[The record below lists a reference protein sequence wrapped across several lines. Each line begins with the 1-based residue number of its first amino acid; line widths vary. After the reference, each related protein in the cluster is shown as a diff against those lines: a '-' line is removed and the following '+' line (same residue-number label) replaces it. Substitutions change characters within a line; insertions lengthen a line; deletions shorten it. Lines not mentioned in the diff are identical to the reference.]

1 MGNDRSGT
9 GAETGSGPGYALLL
23 AAGPAGKQR
32 LMDAAAALPQLA
44 AVPPAALLGT
54 PGGAS
59 VVQLVDP
66 VDPQTVLTHLRTAAA
81 HPGPVLVHL
90 AGQLTLDAKQRLPH
104 LALARTTP
112 RTARYTALPWHW
124 LAAELGRRPPGSTVV
139 IADLVADE
147 TAWPPLSTAGPS
159 ALAAGLTLYGTVAPA
174 PPKRQLATPDY
185 RRACAGLLRAA
196 AERPPLALLH
206 QRATLEAG
214 LGPGPELLLD
224 GPGPSEAYPAPDAAP
239 WAGQTEQRAP
249 LGATGQTGQSA
260 PLGAAGQTGQSAPL
274 GATGQRGPAGATGP
288 AGAAGR
294 AGAAGAVGATGPVG
308 AAGPSGPTEQAE
320 QAGATG
326 RTVSAGQ
333 AGPTGATGPTG
344 HAISAGQTGEIRPTG
359 QTGATS
365 QTGAAGQTGATGQ
378 NWATGQT
385 GQTGTA
391 GQTGATGVTGTT
403 GPAGSVSASLPPMPA
418 GPPESFRPADPVPTP
433 PSLRP
438 PQPTHAPAPPPPGW
452 APVADPLAS
461 THAAIFEAANSGRH
475 SEAASMA
482 AAWEQ
487 EALRTAGPR
496 SDEAIHWLEVRA
508 DLSRIAGDP
517 ARACE
522 LWLAVADARLGN
534 GEPAE
539 HPEVEGA
546 VDRAHHQW
554 QFVVDRARAGA
565 LAPLLIELRGRVPGR
580 RPGALEAVR
589 RRAELLRAPART
601 R

>member
-1 MGNDRSGT
+1 MGNDRSGA
-9 GAETGSGPGYALLL
+9 GAETVSGPGYALLL

-104 LALARTTP
+104 LALARTTS

-124 LAAELGRRPPGSTVV
+124 LAAELGLRPPGSTVV
-139 IADLVADE
+139 VADLVADE
-147 TAWPPLSTAGPS
+147 TAWPPLTTAGPS
-159 ALAAGLTLYGTVAPA
+159 VLAAGLTLYGTVAPA
-174 PPKRQLATPDY
+174 PPKRRLATPDY
-185 RRACAGLLRAA
+185 SRALAGLLRSAA
-196 AERPPLALLH
+196 QRPPLALLH
-206 QRATLEAG
+206 QRAALEAG
-214 LGPGPELLLD
+214 LGTGPELLLD
-224 GPGPSEAYPAPDAAP
+224 GTGPGEAYPPPDAAA
-239 WAGQTEQRAP
+239 WAGQAVP
-249 LGATGQTGQSA
+249 AGPTGQ
-260 PLGAAGQTGQSAPL
+260 
-274 GATGQRGPAGATGP
+274 AGATGP
-288 AGAAGR
+288 I
-294 AGAAGAVGATGPVG
+294 
-308 AAGPSGPTEQAE
+308 
-320 QAGATG
+320 
-326 RTVSAGQ
+326 GQ
-333 AGPTGATGPTG
+333 
-344 HAISAGQTGEIRPTG
+344 AISAGETGEIRPTG
-359 QTGATS
+359 PSGAT
-365 QTGAAGQTGATGQ
+365 GQTGATGQ
-378 NWATGQT
+378 NVS
-385 GQTGTA
+385 A
-391 GQTGATGVTGTT
+391 GQTGATGPV
-403 GPAGSVSASLPPMPA
+403 AASPPPMPP
-418 GPPESFRPADPVPTP
+418 GPPESFLPADPRPVP

-438 PQPTHAPAPPPPGW
+438 PQPAHAPLPPPPRR
-452 APVADPLAS
+452 APVADPLAA
-461 THAAIFEAANSGRH
+461 THAAIFEAANAGRH

-487 EALRTAGPR
+487 EAFRTAGPR

-554 QFVVDRARAGA
+554 QFVTDRTRAGA

>member
-9 GAETGSGPGYALLL
+9 GAETASGPGYALLL

-32 LMDAAAALPQLA
+32 LMAAAAALPQLA
-44 AVPPAALLGT
+44 AVSPAALLGT

-139 IADLVADE
+139 VADLVADE

-174 PPKRQLATPDY
+174 PSKRRLATPDY
-185 RRACAGLLRAA
+185 SRAFAGLLRSA

-206 QRATLEAG
+206 QRAVLEAG

-224 GPGPSEAYPAPDAAP
+224 GSGPGETYPPPDAAS
-239 WAGQTEQRAP
+239 GV
-249 LGATGQTGQSA
+249 
-260 PLGAAGQTGQSAPL
+260 AA
-274 GATGQRGPAGATGP
+274 
-288 AGAAGR
+288 AAR
-294 AGAAGAVGATGPVG
+294 
-308 AAGPSGPTEQAE
+308 
-320 QAGATG
+320 
-326 RTVSAGQ
+326 AGQ
-333 AGPTGATGPTG
+333 AGPGEATGSG
-344 HAISAGQTGEIRPTG
+344 GLV
-359 QTGATS
+359 
-365 QTGAAGQTGATGQ
+365 AAS
-378 NWATGQT
+378 
-385 GQTGTA
+385 
-391 GQTGATGVTGTT
+391 
-403 GPAGSVSASLPPMPA
+403 PPPMPPA
-418 GPPESFRPADPVPTP
+418 PPESFRPVG
-433 PSLRP
+433 RP
-438 PQPTHAPAPPPPGW
+438 PAPPPPRAPAPPPPGW

-461 THAAIFEAANSGRH
+461 THAAIFEAANAGRH

-534 GEPAE
+534 GEPVE

-554 QFVVDRARAGA
+554 QFVADRVRAGA

-589 RRAELLRAPART
+589 RRAELLRAPAGT
-601 R
+601 P

>member
-9 GAETGSGPGYALLL
+9 GAETVSGPGYALLL
-23 AAGPAGKQR
+23 AAGPVGKQR

-44 AVPPAALLGT
+44 AVSPAALLGT

-66 VDPQTVLTHLRTAAA
+66 ADPQTVLTHLRTAAA

-139 IADLVADE
+139 VADLVADE

-185 RRACAGLLRAA
+185 SRAFAGLLRAA

-206 QRATLEAG
+206 QRAALEAG

-224 GPGPSEAYPAPDAAP
+224 GTGPGEAYPAPDAASGVDAAA
-239 WAGQTEQRAP
+239 WAGQ
-249 LGATGQTGQSA
+249 
-260 PLGAAGQTGQSAPL
+260 
-274 GATGQRGPAGATGP
+274 
-288 AGAAGR
+288 
-294 AGAAGAVGATGPVG
+294 
-308 AAGPSGPTEQAE
+308 
-320 QAGATG
+320 
-326 RTVSAGQ
+326 AGQ
-333 AGPTGATGPTG
+333 AGPTRAAGPIG
-344 HAISAGQTGEIRPTG
+344 QSISAGQTGEIRPTG
-359 QTGATS
+359 R
-365 QTGAAGQTGATGQ
+365 TGAAGQAGPSEATGS
-378 NWATGQT
+378 
-385 GQTGTA
+385 A
-391 GQTGATGVTGTT
+391 GLA
-403 GPAGSVSASLPPMPA
+403 AASPPPMPP
-418 GPPESFRPADPVPTP
+418 GPPESFRPADQP
-433 PSLRP
+433 PAPPALR
-438 PQPTHAPAPPPPGW
+438 APAPPPPGW
-452 APVADPLAS
+452 APVTDPLAS
-461 THAAIFEAANSGRH
+461 THAAIFEAANAGRH

-487 EALRTAGPR
+487 EAFRTAGPR

-554 QFVVDRARAGA
+554 QFVADRVRAGA

>member
-9 GAETGSGPGYALLL
+9 GAETVSGPGYALLL

-44 AVPPAALLGT
+44 AVPPATLLGT

-139 IADLVADE
+139 VADLVADE

-159 ALAAGLTLYGTVAPA
+159 AFAAGLALYGTVAPA

-185 RRACAGLLRAA
+185 SRAFAGLLRAA

-206 QRATLEAG
+206 QRAALEAG

-224 GPGPSEAYPAPDAAP
+224 GPGPGEAYPPPDAAP
-239 WAGQTEQRAP
+239 W
-249 LGATGQTGQSA
+249 
-260 PLGAAGQTGQSAPL
+260 AGQTGQSAPL
-274 GATGQRGPAGATGP
+274 GATGQTGPTRATGP
-288 AGAAGR
+288 TGAIGR
-294 AGAAGAVGATGPVG
+294 AGAAG
-308 AAGPSGPTEQAE
+308 PSGQTGQV
-320 QAGATG
+320 GSTG

-333 AGPTGATGPTG
+333 AGSTGATGPTG

-359 QTGATS
+359 QTGATG
-365 QTGAAGQTGATGQ
+365 QTGRTGQIGTARQTGATGQ
-378 NWATGQT
+378 NGATGQT
-385 GQTGTA
+385 GV
-391 GQTGATGVTGTT
+391 TGAIRSA
-403 GPAGSVSASLPPMPA
+403 GPVSASPPPMPP
-418 GPPESFRPADPVPTP
+418 GPPESFRPAKDPVPTP

>member
-9 GAETGSGPGYALLL
+9 GAETASGPGYALLL

-32 LMDAAAALPQLA
+32 LMAAAAALPQLA
-44 AVPPAALLGT
+44 AVSPAALLGT

-139 IADLVADE
+139 VADLVADE

-174 PPKRQLATPDY
+174 PSKRRLATPDY
-185 RRACAGLLRAA
+185 SRAFAGLLRSA

-206 QRATLEAG
+206 QRAVLEAG

-224 GPGPSEAYPAPDAAP
+224 G
-239 WAGQTEQRAP
+239 
-249 LGATGQTGQSA
+249 
-260 PLGAAGQTGQSAPL
+260 
-274 GATGQRGPAGATGP
+274 
-288 AGAAGR
+288 
-294 AGAAGAVGATGPVG
+294 
-308 AAGPSGPTEQAE
+308 SGPGETYPPPA
-320 QAGATG
+320 AASGVAAAA
-326 RTVSAGQ
+326 RAGQ
-333 AGPTGATGPTG
+333 AGPGEATGSG
-344 HAISAGQTGEIRPTG
+344 GLV
-359 QTGATS
+359 
-365 QTGAAGQTGATGQ
+365 AAS
-378 NWATGQT
+378 
-385 GQTGTA
+385 
-391 GQTGATGVTGTT
+391 
-403 GPAGSVSASLPPMPA
+403 PPPMPPA
-418 GPPESFRPADPVPTP
+418 PPESFRPVG
-433 PSLRP
+433 RP
-438 PQPTHAPAPPPPGW
+438 PAPPPPRAPAPPPPGW

-461 THAAIFEAANSGRH
+461 THAAIFEAANAGRH

-534 GEPAE
+534 GEPVE

-554 QFVVDRARAGA
+554 QFVADRVRAGA

-589 RRAELLRAPART
+589 RRAELLRAPAGT
-601 R
+601 P

>member
-9 GAETGSGPGYALLL
+9 GAETASGPGYALLL

-66 VDPQTVLTHLRTAAA
+66 ADPQTVLTHLRTAAA

-147 TAWPPLSTAGPS
+147 TVWPALKAAGPS
-159 ALAAGLTLYGTVAPA
+159 GLAAGLTLYGTVAPA
-174 PPKRQLATPDY
+174 QPKRGGPPKRGMATPDY
-185 RRACAGLLRAA
+185 SRAFAGLLRGA

-206 QRATLEAG
+206 QRAALEAG
-214 LGPGPELLLD
+214 LGSGPELLLD
-224 GPGPSEAYPAPDAAP
+224 GSAPGEPYAVPGAVPGPEAAG
-239 WAGQTEQRAP
+239 WAG
-249 LGATGQTGQSA
+249 
-260 PLGAAGQTGQSAPL
+260 
-274 GATGQRGPAGATGP
+274 PAGP
-288 AGAAGR
+288 AGAAGPV
-294 AGAAGAVGATGPVG
+294 AVT
-308 AAGPSGPTEQAE
+308 
-320 QAGATG
+320 
-326 RTVSAGQ
+326 
-333 AGPTGATGPTG
+333 
-344 HAISAGQTGEIRPTG
+344 
-359 QTGATS
+359 
-365 QTGAAGQTGATGQ
+365 
-378 NWATGQT
+378 
-385 GQTGTA
+385 
-391 GQTGATGVTGTT
+391 
-403 GPAGSVSASLPPMPA
+403 PPRMPP
-418 GPPESFRPADPVPTP
+418 GPPETFLPADSRPAP

-438 PQPTHAPAPPPPGW
+438 PQPTHAPLPPPPGR
-452 APVADPLAS
+452 APVADPLAA

-522 LWLAVADARLGN
+522 LWLAVAEARLGN
-534 GEPAE
+534 GEPVG

-554 QFVVDRARAGA
+554 QFVADRARAGA
-565 LAPLLIELRGRVPGR
+565 LAPPLMELRSRVPGR
-580 RPGALEAVR
+580 KPGALEAVR

>member
-9 GAETGSGPGYALLL
+9 GARTVSGPGYALLL
-23 AAGPAGKQR
+23 AAGPVGKQR

-44 AVPPAALLGT
+44 AVSPAALLGT

-139 IADLVADE
+139 VADLVADE

-174 PPKRQLATPDY
+174 PPKRRLATPDY
-185 RRACAGLLRAA
+185 SRAFAGLLRSA

-206 QRATLEAG
+206 QRAALEAG

-224 GPGPSEAYPAPDAAP
+224 GAGPGESYAPPDAASGVEAAA
-239 WAGQTEQRAP
+239 WSGQAGQT
-249 LGATGQTGQSA
+249 
-260 PLGAAGQTGQSAPL
+260 
-274 GATGQRGPAGATGP
+274 
-288 AGAAGR
+288 
-294 AGAAGAVGATGPVG
+294 
-308 AAGPSGPTEQAE
+308 
-320 QAGATG
+320 
-326 RTVSAGQ
+326 
-333 AGPTGATGPTG
+333 
-344 HAISAGQTGEIRPTG
+344 TGEIRPTG
-359 QTGATS
+359 R
-365 QTGAAGQTGATGQ
+365 TGATGQ
-378 NWATGQT
+378 AGPGEATGS
-385 GQTGTA
+385 A
-391 GQTGATGVTGTT
+391 GRA
-403 GPAGSVSASLPPMPA
+403 AASPPPVPP
-418 GPPESFRPADPVPTP
+418 GPPESFRPADQPPVPP
-433 PSLRP
+433 ALR
-438 PQPTHAPAPPPPGW
+438 APAPPPPGW
-452 APVADPLAS
+452 RPVADPLAS
-461 THAAIFEAANSGRH
+461 THAAIFEAANAGRH

-554 QFVVDRARAGA
+554 QFVADRVRAGA
-565 LAPLLIELRGRVPGR
+565 LAPQLIELRGRVPGR

>member
-9 GAETGSGPGYALLL
+9 GAETASGPGYALLL

-32 LMDAAAALPQLA
+32 LMAAAAALPQLA
-44 AVPPAALLGT
+44 AVSPAALLGT

-139 IADLVADE
+139 VADLVADE

-174 PPKRQLATPDY
+174 PSKRRLATPDY
-185 RRACAGLLRAA
+185 SRAFAGLLRSA

-206 QRATLEAG
+206 QRAVLEAG

-224 GPGPSEAYPAPDAAP
+224 GSGPGETYPPPDAAS
-239 WAGQTEQRAP
+239 GV
-249 LGATGQTGQSA
+249 
-260 PLGAAGQTGQSAPL
+260 AA
-274 GATGQRGPAGATGP
+274 
-288 AGAAGR
+288 AAR
-294 AGAAGAVGATGPVG
+294 
-308 AAGPSGPTEQAE
+308 
-320 QAGATG
+320 
-326 RTVSAGQ
+326 AGQ
-333 AGPTGATGPTG
+333 AGPGEATGSG
-344 HAISAGQTGEIRPTG
+344 GLV
-359 QTGATS
+359 
-365 QTGAAGQTGATGQ
+365 AAS
-378 NWATGQT
+378 
-385 GQTGTA
+385 
-391 GQTGATGVTGTT
+391 
-403 GPAGSVSASLPPMPA
+403 PPPMPPA
-418 GPPESFRPADPVPTP
+418 PPESFRPVG
-433 PSLRP
+433 RP
-438 PQPTHAPAPPPPGW
+438 PAPRRHAPRAPPPGW

-461 THAAIFEAANSGRH
+461 THAAIFEAANAGRH

-534 GEPAE
+534 GEPVE

-554 QFVVDRARAGA
+554 QFVADRVRAGA

-589 RRAELLRAPART
+589 RRAELLRAPAGT
-601 R
+601 P

>member
-9 GAETGSGPGYALLL
+9 GAETASGPGYALLL

-32 LMDAAAALPQLA
+32 LMDTTAALPQFA

-66 VDPQTVLTHLRTAAA
+66 ADPQTVLTHLRTAAA

-147 TAWPPLSTAGPS
+147 TAWPLLRTVGPYG
-159 ALAAGLTLYGTVAPA
+159 LAAGLTLYGTVAPG
-174 PPKRQLATPDY
+174 PPKREMATPVY
-185 RRACAGLLRAA
+185 SQAFAGLLRGA

-206 QRATLEAG
+206 QRAALEAG
-214 LGPGPELLLD
+214 LGDGPELLLD
-224 GPGPSEAYPAPDAAP
+224 GAGPERAYPAPEPFVPQAP
-239 WAGQTEQRAP
+239 
-249 LGATGQTGQSA
+249 
-260 PLGAAGQTGQSAPL
+260 
-274 GATGQRGPAGATGP
+274 
-288 AGAAGR
+288 
-294 AGAAGAVGATGPVG
+294 
-308 AAGPSGPTEQAE
+308 AAGPMAVAP
-320 QAGATG
+320 
-326 RTVSAGQ
+326 
-333 AGPTGATGPTG
+333 
-344 HAISAGQTGEIRPTG
+344 
-359 QTGATS
+359 
-365 QTGAAGQTGATGQ
+365 
-378 NWATGQT
+378 
-385 GQTGTA
+385 
-391 GQTGATGVTGTT
+391 
-403 GPAGSVSASLPPMPA
+403 PPMPPGAPEPFRTA
-418 GPPESFRPADPVPTP
+418 GP
-433 PSLRP
+433 
-438 PQPTHAPAPPPPGW
+438 APAPRPPR
-452 APVADPLAS
+452 APVAAPGRAPVPDP
-461 THAAIFEAANSGRH
+461 HAAIFEAANAGRH

-496 SDEAIHWLEVRA
+496 SAEAIHWLEVRA

-534 GEPAE
+534 GEPAG

-554 QFVVDRARAGA
+554 QFVQDRARASA
-565 LAPLLIELRGRVPGR
+565 LAPLLLDLRGRVPGR

-589 RRAELLRAPART
+589 RRAELLRAPAQT
-601 R
+601 G

>member
-9 GAETGSGPGYALLL
+9 GAETASGPGYALLL

-66 VDPQTVLTHLRTAAA
+66 ADPQTVLTHLRTAAA

-124 LAAELGRRPPGSTVV
+124 LAAELGRRPAGSTVV
-139 IADLVADE
+139 VADLVADE
-147 TAWPPLSTAGPS
+147 TAWPPLRTAGPS

-185 RRACAGLLRAA
+185 SRAFAGLLRAA
-196 AERPPLALLH
+196 AERPPLPLLH
-206 QRATLEAG
+206 QRAALEAG

-224 GPGPSEAYPAPDAAP
+224 GTGSGEPYAPPDAAP
-239 WAGQTEQRAP
+239 WAGQT
-249 LGATGQTGQSA
+249 GQSA
-260 PLGAAGQTGQSAPL
+260 PP
-274 GATGQRGPAGATGP
+274 GATGTTGPVGATGTTGP
-288 AGAAGR
+288 VGAT
-294 AGAAGAVGATGPVG
+294 GATGPVG
-308 AAGPSGPTEQAE
+308 AADQAGPTEQA
-320 QAGATG
+320 
-326 RTVSAGQ
+326 
-333 AGPTGATGPTG
+333 
-344 HAISAGQTGEIRPTG
+344 ISTGQTGEIRPTG
-359 QTGATS
+359 QTGAVDRAGATGLGGPGGRGGRGGATGS
-365 QTGAAGQTGATGQ
+365 SGPGGLGGSSGSSGATGSSGPGGPGGSSGSSGVTGSSGSSGSSRATGPSGATGSSGSSRPSGPIRQAGPTGAAGPVAAT
-378 NWATGQT
+378 
-385 GQTGTA
+385 
-391 GQTGATGVTGTT
+391 
-403 GPAGSVSASLPPMPA
+403 PPPMPP
-418 GPPESFRPADPVPTP
+418 GPPESFLPADPRPAP

-438 PQPTHAPAPPPPGW
+438 PRPTHAPLPPPPGW

-461 THAAIFEAANSGRH
+461 THAAIFEAANAGRH

-496 SDEAIHWLEVRA
+496 SDDAIHWLEVRA

-554 QFVVDRARAGA
+554 QFVADRVRAGA

>member
-185 RRACAGLLRAA
+185 SRAFAGLLRAA

-224 GPGPSEAYPAPDAAP
+224 GPGPGEAYPAPDAAP
-239 WAGQTEQRAP
+239 WAGQPEQRAP

-260 PLGAAGQTGQSAPL
+260 PLGAAGQA
-274 GATGQRGPAGATGP
+274 GP
-288 AGAAGR
+288 
-294 AGAAGAVGATGPVG
+294 AGAVGATGPVG

-333 AGPTGATGPTG
+333 AGPTGATGQTG

-359 QTGATS
+359 QTGV
-365 QTGAAGQTGATGQ
+365 AGQTGATGQ
-378 NWATGQT
+378 NWATGAAGPAGAAGPS